1 VKVCVMGGAGRMALG
16 AVREFV
22 EHDEVE
28 ALVLADADAAA
39 LRGRVESLD
48 SAKVSQVVV
57 DVTDRAGMVA
67 ALDGCDVCLNATLPY
82 FNEGIMEACLAAG
95 CHYTDMGGLFH
106 WAAKQLAM
114 SDRFAAAGLTAICG
128 SGSAPGIVN
137 VMARYAALRLDTVE
151 WVRIRDGI
159 VNFAPAWAPL
169 VPPYSLDTLLN
180 EFMMDPWIFKDG
192 EWREMTPFS
201 GAEVIDF
208 PEPVGT
214 QTCFYTIHSEPQTI
228 PVSFRDKG
236 IREVSFQL
244 SLPKAFED
252 KLRFVVELGLADKD
266 ALQVGQTSVVPR
278 DVLMALVDRSLAAA
292 GEAATASGRTPPPPD
307 DHKVLRVDVR
317 GTRDGQVQDYRLESI
332 QHPYPAWGMSCGAF
346 TVGFLSAVTVL
357 LLGRGVITERGA
369 FGGEA
374 CIPPEAYFAECNRR
388 DIHVDVAQTCAY

>member
-1 VKVCVMGGAGRMALG
+1 
-16 AVREFV
+16 
-22 EHDEVE
+22 
-28 ALVLADADAAA
+28 
-39 LRGRVESLD
+39 
-48 SAKVSQVVV
+48 
-57 DVTDRAGMVA
+57 
-67 ALDGCDVCLNATLPY
+67 
-82 FNEGIMEACLAAG
+82 
-95 CHYTDMGGLFH
+95 
-106 WAAKQLAM
+106 
-114 SDRFAAAGLTAICG
+114 
-128 SGSAPGIVN
+128 

-159 VNFAPAWAPL
+159 VNFAPAHAPL

-180 EFMMDPWIFKDG
+180 EFMMNPWIFRDG
-192 EWREMTPFS
+192 EWCEMTPFS

-252 KLRFVVELGLADKD
+252 KLRFVVELGLAGKEAVTVD
-266 ALQVGQTSVVPR
+266 GTEVVPR
-278 DVLMALVDRSLAAA
+278 ALLTKLVEETMAAA
-292 GEAATASGRTPPPPD
+292 NAGGPPPPAD

-317 GTRDGQVQDYRLESI
+317 GTKDGQVQDFRLESI
-332 QHPYPAWGMSCGAF
+332 QHPYPEWGMSCGAF

-357 LLGRGVITERGA
+357 LLGRGVITGRGA

-374 CIPPEAYFAECNRR
+374 CIPPEAYLAECNRR
-388 DIHVDVAQTCAY
+388 GLHVDVMQTCSY